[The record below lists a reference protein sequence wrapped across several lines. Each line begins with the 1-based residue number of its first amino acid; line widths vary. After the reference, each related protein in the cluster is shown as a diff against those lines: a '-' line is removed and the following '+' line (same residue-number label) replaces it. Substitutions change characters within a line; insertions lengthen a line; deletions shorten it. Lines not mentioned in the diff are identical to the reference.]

1 MWSWGTIR
9 RLLNFFELLQLLC
22 TKVKLQIEIEV
33 IFSLFFVVY
42 SLAPVVLVWISV
54 GCILDI
60 LNRDEGIKINV

>member
-1 MWSWGTIR
+1 M
-9 RLLNFFELLQLLC
+9 
-22 TKVKLQIEIEV
+22 KLQIEIEV